1 MNIETIYHE
10 CIELKKS
17 MKKSFIINDGITDSI
32 NTCLINFKSKKYKNM
47 LDNLIRPQF
56 ITEDNEFQEIIQYL
70 IITDD
75 YS

>member
-1 MNIETIYHE
+1 
-10 CIELKKS
+10 
-17 MKKSFIINDGITDSI
+17 MKKSFIINDGTTDSI

-70 IITDD
+70 ICPGYQVNKIVLIVH
-75 YS
+75 